1 MLIQQSNKSPVL
13 VYDRLRETE
22 PQPQL
27 GRTGTTYIHTDMK
40 DMMDFIK
47 HMKAHTSWF
56 QNILDTVF
64 SQEKHLPEPAVRR
77 NKKAGKGSTRSW
89 QETVDELTSRMANI
103 EKNVEKGWG
112 WPQPSIEKYNTVVDI
127 VLKKMGQLVNEE
139 VDREEYR
146 VRVQDRA
153 ELTKT
158 NFNLLFE

>member
-1 MLIQQSNKSPVL
+1 MLVQQSNKSPVL

-22 PQPQL
+22 PQPHL

-47 HMKAHTSWF
+47 HMKAHTNWF
-56 QNILDTVF
+56 QDILDTVF
-64 SQEKHLPEPAVRR
+64 PQEKELPEPAVRR
-77 NKKAGKGSTRSW
+77 NTKAGKGSTRSW

-153 ELTKT
+153 EISKT

>member
-1 MLIQQSNKSPVL
+1 MLVQQSNKSPVL

-22 PQPQL
+22 PQPHL

-47 HMKAHTSWF
+47 HMKAHTNWF
-56 QNILDTVF
+56 QDILDTVF
-64 SQEKHLPEPAVRR
+64 PQEKELPEPAVRR

-89 QETVDELTSRMANI
+89 QETVDELTIRMAGI

-153 ELTKT
+153 EISKT

>member
-1 MLIQQSNKSPVL
+1 MLIEQSDRSPVL

-22 PQPQL
+22 PQPHL
-27 GRTGTTYIHTDMK
+27 GRTGTTYIHTNMK

-47 HMKAHTSWF
+47 HMKAHISWF

-64 SQEKHLPEPAVRR
+64 PQEKHLPEPAVRR
-77 NKKAGKGSTRSW
+77 NKKAGKGGTRSW
-89 QETVDELTSRMANI
+89 QQTVDELVERMTGI
-103 EKNVEKGWG
+103 EANVEKGWG

-127 VLKKMGQLVNEE
+127 VLKKMAQM
-139 VDREEYR
+139 VDEDLNREEYR
-146 VRVQDRA
+146 VRVVDRA